1 MPIFSDTEIAEYRAI
16 MESAATKAEKT
27 GKPPQISEILLSLQF
42 GVTLP
47 INDNG
52 DLWFMDEQT
61 RTLVTSSIKKLM
73 TGHNPDEF
81 SVIEKAFM
89 FSVLQA
95 AFLFEQG
102 GFNITDDEEGKGFT
116 ESFNDEMTDGVD

>member
-16 MESAATKAEKT
+16 MEAAATKAEKT

-52 DLWFMDEQT
+52 DLWFMDENV
-61 RTLVTSSIKKLM
+61 RTLVTTSVKKLM

>member
-16 MESAATKAEKT
+16 MESAATKSEKT

-61 RTLVTSSIKKLM
+61 RTIVTASIKKLM
-73 TGHNPDEF
+73 TAHNPDEF